1 MQNIKALK
9 EQWESVD
16 QRLAPMRVVRY
27 SDLEKHGKL
36 PRSSDGITIPLTEVG
51 EDERIVFCS
60 HNWKRGDEE
69 QCKKN
74 GHVWQGAAHPDDE
87 KATKHKLLCA
97 GVAKLAEEKGWT
109 LDNVHV
115 WLDFCGIDQDDD
127 AKKWA
132 GVESLRGY
140 LSVCDAVV
148 IPYPQPLRAD
158 ASRSVDVL
166 KVYGERGW
174 TRLEALVAY
183 GVGILKGLETPE
195 LWMVCDDSVDSASA
209 VGPPGPRLER
219 LEFSLDP
226 DHLPASEKS
235 ILKSEADRPAIK
247 VGFEFCPPLFSGAS

>member
-1 MQNIKALK
+1 MQNIKTLT
-9 EQWESVD
+9 EQWASVN
-16 QRLAPMRVVRY
+16 QSLAPMRVVRY

-140 LSVCDAVV
+140 LSVCDAVI

-166 KVYGERGW
+166 EVYGERGW

-195 LWMVCDDSVDSASA
+195 LWIVCDDSVDSASA

>member
-1 MQNIKALK
+1 
-9 EQWESVD
+9 
-16 QRLAPMRVVRY
+16 
-27 SDLEKHGKL
+27 
-36 PRSSDGITIPLTEVG
+36 
-51 EDERIVFCS
+51 
-60 HNWKRGDEE
+60 
-69 QCKKN
+69 
-74 GHVWQGAAHPDDE
+74 
-87 KATKHKLLCA
+87 LCA

-166 KVYGERGW
+166 EVYGERGW

-195 LWMVCDDSVDSASA
+195 LWIVCDDSVDSASA